1 MDFRRSFAPGA
12 SMRRGGTPGTGLAGG
27 SSTPMSGSRGP
38 TGAGSGTGTGT
49 GTGAGTG
56 SVAGKAGTSSTTSP
70 AAAASGANPG
80 NTTNNNSNSNS
91 NKPETFHFPLLKSQ
105 AILSCMKD
113 VEVPFTEEELARPNA
128 TKMQIVYEAML
139 DIAVGSAREDL
150 FLQDI
155 EAMGLV
161 AYPDIVVDAVRFYV
175 FLDQM
180 TNMMQK
186 VGIPDFS
193 SRDITKPEAERVRRV
208 LSAVINFIKFRV
220 ERQSN
225 FFQELVKMDGL
236 IETIADGEREY
247 EDTMAELDALRQKRK
262 ADEPKIDEQ
271 KAVNHQ
277 LASELEELKRIEL
290 RLSKTKN
297 EVMNERIQLQQRS
310 KTLDEAL
317 ARSKAEFN
325 ALKAEVVEVPD
336 NLERELE
343 ELPVRIQ
350 RAQDQYVQ
358 LTKRLAERQRWL
370 GRIDRV
376 PQDLQPVT
384 DQCQSTYRFQEE
396 VQESRQRAFQL
407 ENEIVDKQMAVT
419 DLKNRIEQLDLLIA
433 KTTDNLKKNTETT
446 AQRVEKL
453 EDETAAQETTYL
465 EAESVLN
472 ASRAA
477 LEEQMRK
484 YNELHEREAR
494 HTAEARELLEQ
505 NRALFEGYC
514 TRLFSAFQ

>member
-1 MDFRRSFAPGA
+1 MDFRRSLAPGA
-12 SMRRGGTPGTGLAGG
+12 SMRSGRGGMAGG
-27 SSTPMSGSRGP
+27 ASTLASSRGP
-38 TGAGSGTGTGT
+38 G
-49 GTGAGTG
+49 
-56 SVAGKAGTSSTTSP
+56 
-70 AAAASGANPG
+70 AAAASGGAGGGGATTKSSSQTGSSPTTTGTNAN
-80 NTTNNNSNSNS
+80 NNNNSTNANTS
-91 NKPETFHFPLLKSQ
+91 NKPETFHFPMLKSQ

-150 FLQDI
+150 FLQDV

-193 SRDITKPEAERVRRV
+193 SRDITKPEADRVRRV

-247 EDTMAELDALRQKRK
+247 EDTMAELEHVRQKRK
-262 ADEPKIDEQ
+262 ADEPKIEEQ
-271 KAVNHQ
+271 KAINHQ
-277 LASELEELKRIEL
+277 LAAELEELKRIEVQ
-290 RLSKTKN
+290 LSRTKS

-310 KTLDEAL
+310 KSLDEAL
-317 ARSKAEFN
+317 AMSKAEFN

-336 NLERELE
+336 NLERDLE
-343 ELPVRIQ
+343 ELPAKIQ
-350 RAQDQYVQ
+350 RAQEQHAQ

-376 PQDLQPVT
+376 PQDLQPIT
-384 DQCQSTYRFQEE
+384 EQCQSTFGFQQE

-407 ENEIVDKQMAVT
+407 ENDIVDKQMAVT
-419 DLKNRIEQLDLLIA
+419 DLKNRIEQLDLLVA
-433 KTTDNLKKNTETT
+433 KTTENLTKNTNTT
-446 AQRVEKL
+446 KQRVEKL
-453 EDETAAQETTYL
+453 EEETAAQEETYL

-484 YNELHEREAR
+484 YNDLHDREAR
-494 HTAEARELLEQ
+494 LTAETRELLEQ